1 MKVCNILSVAVTLAL
16 CGLTSHARGERL
28 TKEEIADLK
37 RRLAVVREE
46 TVREARK
53 IAEVR
58 KVEAIGVGPEFA
70 ACVSG
75 ATSELESG
83 VVLELE
89 SRIGVLERELEQ
101 EGELEREEL
110 RRKVELATVGAGVAV
125 EKRTTA
131 FIKTVFACTRRQLE
145 ASQKSPQEADGRE
158 DS

>member
-1 MKVCNILSVAVTLAL
+1 MRTCDILSIAVTLAFL
-16 CGLTSHARGERL
+16 ASCALGERL
-28 TKEEIADLK
+28 SKDEIEDLK

-58 KVEAIGVGPEFA
+58 KVEAQGVGPEFA

-125 EKRTTA
+125 ERRTTA

-145 ASQKSPQEADGRE
+145 ASQTTSQPADGQE
-158 DS
+158 DSP